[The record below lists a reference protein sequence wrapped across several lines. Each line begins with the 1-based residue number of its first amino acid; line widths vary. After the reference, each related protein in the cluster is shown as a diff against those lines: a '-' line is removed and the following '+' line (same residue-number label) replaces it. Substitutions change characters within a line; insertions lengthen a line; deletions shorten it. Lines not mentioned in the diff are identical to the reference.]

1 MDIRLVLNMNLL
13 ERFLESHRS
22 FMRLPLW
29 VRLWVLLCLGGVNI
43 SAFFLTQFPIGYWAA
58 WAAAF
63 VFVINGAI
71 ILFQR
76 GFSKLLALPHL
87 IVWVPLLIYV
97 IWRLSNHDVTWI
109 EFSYGLALLMIN
121 GLSVLFDTV
130 DTWRWF
136 KGEREVA

>member
-1 MDIRLVLNMNLL
+1 MNLL
-13 ERFLESHRS
+13 ERFLESCRS

-29 VRLWVLLCLGGVNI
+29 VRLWIPFGLGAVNI

-58 WAAAF
+58 WATAF
-63 VFVINGAI
+63 VLAVNGPI

-76 GFSKLLALPHL
+76 GWSKLLAVPHL

-97 IWRLSNHDVTWI
+97 TWRLSHHDVTWT
-109 EFSYGLALLMIN
+109 EFSYGLALLMVN
-121 GLSVLFDTV
+121 GLSVLFDTA

-136 KGEREVA
+136 KGERAVP